1 MVNILNRRRPIGE
14 SGAQVDERQKAKEIA
29 EAFRQKRKEEKTR
42 MEEALKLKNE
52 EEARIKADF
61 EAKRLAAQEK
71 IDSEAAIAEAK
82 KEMKK
87 EKEEDMVRFFETIGE
102 SLKLNLRS
110 DNGKLRLAQKPSVPT
125 EVKKF

>member
-1 MVNILNRRRPIGE
+1 
-14 SGAQVDERQKAKEIA
+14 
-29 EAFRQKRKEEKTR
+29 

-87 EKEEDMVRFFETIGE
+87 EKEKDMVRFFETIGE